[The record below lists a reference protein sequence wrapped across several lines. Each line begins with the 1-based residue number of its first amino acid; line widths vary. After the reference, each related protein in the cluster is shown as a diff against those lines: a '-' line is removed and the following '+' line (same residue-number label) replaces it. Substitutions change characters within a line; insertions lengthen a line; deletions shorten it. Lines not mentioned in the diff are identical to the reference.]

1 MVKKFISFWVAFV
14 LGAACLAGCG
24 TDKAPDNQEDGA
36 DRLSIVCTTFPQY
49 DWVTELIGEA
59 AEAFDV
65 TLLVKNSADIHNYQP
80 SAQDM
85 ISMKEA
91 DLFIYVGGE
100 SDAWV
105 EDLMNADPSLIDR
118 SVSLVAALG
127 DEALVEELLE
137 GMQHDHAHDHGHGA
151 DQAGGTQGVI
161 GSRVGADDIDD
172 EDEELLDEH
181 VWLSLENAEILC
193 QHISDELCRLA
204 PDYAEVIQDNTIA
217 YTGALHALHEEYFTM
232 VEASA
237 ENALIFGDRFP
248 FRYLADD
255 YDLECYAA
263 FAGCNAEVEASFDT
277 IITLADKVDAFNV
290 PCILVI
296 DGSDK
301 RLAETILN
309 TAKTGNQEILVLDS
323 MQSVSWEDI
332 TQGADYLDIMKA
344 NLEVL
349 RKALG

>member
-1 MVKKFISFWVAFV
+1 MVRKFISFLVAFV
-14 LGAACLAGCG
+14 LAAACLAGCG
-24 TDKAPDNQEDGA
+24 TGKVPDNQEDGA
-36 DRLSIVCTTFPQY
+36 DRISIVCTTFPQY

-59 AEAFDV
+59 ADAFDV

-91 DLFIYVGGE
+91 DLFVYVGGE

-105 EDLMNADPSLIDR
+105 EDLMKADPELSDK

-137 GMQHDHAHDHGHGA
+137 GMQHDHEHGHGHGA

-172 EDEELLDEH
+172 EDEDVLDEH
-181 VWLSLENAEILC
+181 VWLSLENAELLC
-193 QHISDELCRLA
+193 QYISGKLCQLA
-204 PDYAEVIQDNTIA
+204 PDYEAVIQDNTIA
-217 YTGALHALHEEYFTM
+217 YTSALHELHESYQTM
-232 VEASA
+232 VENSA
-237 ENALIFGDRFP
+237 GNALIFGDRFP
-248 FRYLADD
+248 FRYLAED

-277 IITLADKVDAFNV
+277 IITLADKVDELKV

-301 RLAETILN
+301 NLAETILS
-309 TAKTGNQEILVLDS
+309 TAKTGNREILVLDS

-332 TQGADYLDIMKA
+332 VQGANYLDIMKA